1 MKRFIL
7 SLLTAVVGLL
17 YSLGVRADYYEGTDG
32 FFYIQDL
39 QTHTAQV
46 TYKQTNGKRANVA
59 GGCYAGDK
67 HIPATTTDRLGNVY
81 NVTSISPDAFSGCTN
96 LQLVKIPSTV
106 KTIGNNA
113 FYGCTSLKV
122 VTIEGSTLNTIGDNA
137 FSSCNFSEI
146 KLPSTVSVI
155 GENAFAG
162 CKLLTKFTVPTN
174 TKKIEKGTFENCI
187 SLKELVLHDAL
198 TTIKERAFYGCSS
211 LDNLDLCRVAAVG
224 ELAFYRCTGLMT
236 LEIPSS
242 LNSLSTT
249 AFKSCYGI
257 QTLIYKAGCRKAI
270 RTNITSAR
278 TVTLPSSVSVL
289 ADSVFYDFNVL
300 NTIELPT
307 AVTTIP
313 SHAFYNTGLTSF
325 VVADNIIS
333 IGQNAF
339 AKSRLT
345 RLDYAEGCTTAF
357 RTYATGLKEVHIP
370 STITSLGTYPFQG
383 CTSLRDYHV
392 ASLQQWCNF
401 FIDDKYD
408 FQTTP
413 IPAAF
418 NLHVDGQ
425 IVESA
430 NITSVGSQV
439 GATTFYRCLGLASV
453 QFDTNVKTIG
463 DHAFASCPN
472 LSIVTLPT
480 TVESIGESAFDGD
493 ANLSRLSALPS
504 TLTSI
509 GSCAFRG
516 CGLLRSISIPAKVTT
531 INASTF
537 QGCMNLQTVSLPAAL
552 TTIAGSAFQG
562 CESLTT
568 LNVPDRVTSIGSS
581 AFEGCLNLASLKVP
595 DGVTAIEA
603 ATFKNCQNLRKLKL
617 GAGVKTIGEAAM
629 AGMEHLTELACYA
642 SAPPTCVNT
651 GKTDDTFYGTM
662 IALTTLYVPAASLAT
677 YTTRLPWKNFG
688 AKYSLDNMPVVTER
702 IVLDQT
708 TMQLAPNA
716 NGRLTATIE
725 PAGAPQTLEWES
737 SNPSVV
743 DVLPKGLSATIIA
756 YGSGSATIT
765 ARATD
770 GSGVYATCAVTV
782 ESSVPVTSV
791 SISKTT
797 LALTKGQTSTL
808 TATCVPST
816 ADNKTITWTSSQ
828 NAVATVSDEGLVTA
842 VGSGTAVIT
851 AQSANGK
858 KATCT
863 VTVTVPV
870 TSITLNQTTL
880 ELTKNEASSLTA
892 TCLPA
897 DATNATVSWTSSKA
911 SVATVDANGRIVA
924 IAPGTA
930 TITAAVGSVK
940 ATCTVT
946 VVNPVTSISLR
957 SSLDCALGDVVTL
970 VATCL
975 PEDATN
981 ATITWTSNDTG
992 VATVT
997 SSGVVTAKGA
1007 GTATITA
1014 KTANGVSATCVVTVT
1029 IPVTAITISS
1039 ETLAL
1044 YLGDSQQLTAT
1055 CAPANAS
1062 NAAIT
1067 WTSSNESVATVSE
1080 DGLVTAAG
1088 TGTAT
1093 IYASSNNNITATCTV
1108 TVTRPTATEIRLF
1121 GAVSTLKKGEKQY
1134 IGAVALPE
1142 TSGESVKFTSNNTSV
1157 IQIDKDS
1164 NGPIIDGVQ
1173 LQYYLSALATG
1184 EATITASS
1192 ASVTKT
1198 FKVKVENVA
1207 PTITLN
1213 ESIISLQPGEVHTLV
1228 ATVTPAES
1236 AEDLQW
1242 IVENAR
1248 AGYEYTDDASRV
1260 LTVENGIITAVGPGT
1275 AIVYAQ
1281 LSPSNRKRCYVTV
1294 ENALIDGLYYAFDG
1308 TTASVTTRTVT
1319 EHSSTCSGKVTIPS
1333 QIHYAGKTYTVTKIG
1348 AYAFQSSEVQE
1359 VVIPNTVT
1367 EIGNEAFS
1375 DCKKLKHVDMPS
1387 SIRSIGQAA
1396 FNRCEELEMT
1406 VPEQLDYLGYYP
1418 FGMCPKVTGVIN
1430 IPEGTEIFLQAAF
1443 ANAISGVV
1451 IPEHFTLF
1459 ENLPLQLFAPNEHYD
1474 SATSTLEKGLYE
1486 ALTFVACLAEEPAP
1500 ANAQSFNGVLFD
1512 RTILYVPA
1520 KSIEKYRAAEGW
1532 NLFEQILPYGTLATS
1547 LTLPEALTLEVGQSQ
1562 KLTATIAPADVTY
1575 SNLEWTSGNERVAV
1589 VDDEGVVTIVGGGK
1603 CTITARTIDGS
1614 DLTASCVITAIMKG
1628 DVTRTGMIT
1637 SADVSAALK
1646 FVLGQSV
1653 EGLDAHAADYNGDGV
1668 VRVTDVMAILRLAL
1682 NGTTD
1687 FRSQRRAHS
1696 AAAMEQPELLATDGV
1711 VSHEAGDVVLPVAL
1725 NVADEDIISLQ
1736 FDVVLS
1742 DGTSFRDITTANL
1755 WSDHE
1760 VVYTQ
1765 REDGTLRVICFS
1777 MTDAP
1782 LVTADGAVLHLRLN
1796 VADGEQEVE
1805 LRNIELV
1812 HEDVLQTIFSPS
1824 QTLHFYVG
1832 RPTSV
1837 EAATEGAAAEHWYD
1851 LLGRRAADSA
1861 KGMHITNGK
1870 VVIK

>member
-46 TYKQTNGKRANVA
+46 TYKQINGKRANVA

-249 AFKSCYGI
+249 AFKSCNGI

-289 ADSVFYDFNVL
+289 ADSVFYDFNAL

-401 FIDDKYD
+401 FIDDEYD

-509 GSCAFRG
+509 GSCAFRD

-568 LNVPDRVTSIGSS
+568 LNVPDRVTSIGLS

-782 ESSVPVTSV
+782 ASSVPVTSV

-981 ATITWTSNDTG
+981 ATITWTSDNTG

-1044 YLGDSQQLTAT
+1044 YLGESHQLTAT

-1062 NAAIT
+1062 NTAIK
-1067 WTSSNESVATVSE
+1067 WASSDESVATVTE
-1080 DGLVTAAG
+1080 DGLVTAVG

-1093 IYASSNNNITATCTV
+1093 IYASSNNNIIATCTV
-1108 TVTRPTATEIRLF
+1108 TVTRPKATDIKLVN
-1121 GAVSTLKKGEKQY
+1121 AYTSMSIGESY
-1134 IGAVALPE
+1134 NIGGVALPE
-1142 TSGESVKFTSNNTSV
+1142 TSGESVSFTSSNASV
-1157 IQIDKDS
+1157 VKIDYNFDAPTI
-1164 NGPIIDGVQ
+1164 NGVKCKCRMTA
-1173 LQYYLSALATG
+1173 LSEGTAI
-1184 EATITASS
+1184 ITASS
-1192 ASVTKT
+1192 ASQTKT
-1198 FKVKVENVA
+1198 FQVTVSGATGTV
-1207 PTITLN
+1207 TLS
-1213 ESIISLQPGEVHTLV
+1213 ETTLTLQPGATHTLV
-1228 ATVTPAES
+1228 ANITPAEYS
-1236 AEDLQW
+1236 KYLQW
-1242 IVENAR
+1242 VVE
-1248 AGYEYTDDASRV
+1248 GDEDVITCESGV
-1260 LTVENGIITAVGPGT
+1260 ITAVAPGS
-1275 AIVYAQ
+1275 ARVAAQ
-1281 LSPSNRKRCYVTV
+1281 LSPGNKTYCYISV
-1294 ENALIDGLYYAFDG
+1294 ENALVDGIYYAFDG
-1308 TTASVTTRTVT
+1308 NTAAVTRRTKDG
-1319 EHSSTCSGKVTIPS
+1319 ECANYSGKVVIPS
-1333 QIHYAGKTYTVTKIG
+1333 QVTFADKTYTVTKIDQE
-1348 AYAFQSSEVQE
+1348 AFEYCTVEE

-1367 EIGNEAFS
+1367 EIGRSAFF
-1375 DCKKLKHVDMPS
+1375 DLKTLKHIDMPS
-1387 SIRSIGQAA
+1387 SVRRIGDMA
-1396 FNRCEELEMT
+1396 FVGCKNLEMT
-1406 VPEQLDYLGYYP
+1406 VPSQLEHLGEYA
-1418 FGMCPKVTGVIN
+1418 FTLCQKITGVIY
-1430 IPEGTEIFLQAAF
+1430 IPEGEIIGGQIEMAP
-1443 ANAISGVV
+1443 AITGVV
-1451 IPEHFTLF
+1451 LPEHFTLSNKKM
-1459 ENLPLQLFAPNEHYD
+1459 ELFRAYSDWDPTLGKEIRSDYD
-1474 SATSTLEKGLYE
+1474 

-1500 ANAQSFNGVLFD
+1500 AHAESFNGVHFD

-1520 KSIEKYRAAEGW
+1520 KSIEKYRIAEGW

-1687 FRSQRRAHS
+1687 FRSQCRAHS

-1711 VSHEAGDVVLPVAL
+1711 VSHEAGDVVLPIAL